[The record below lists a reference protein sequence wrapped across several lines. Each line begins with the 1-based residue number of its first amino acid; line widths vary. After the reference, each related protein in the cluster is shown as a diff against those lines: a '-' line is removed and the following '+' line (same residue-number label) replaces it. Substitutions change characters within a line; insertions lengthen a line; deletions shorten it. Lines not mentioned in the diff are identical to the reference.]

1 MYIIL
6 YVQYLSSILTHY
18 MNKCITHIK
27 KHVHVHVLRRSINM
41 NVISRYSVINLISNK
56 KTNTVILP

>member
-1 MYIIL
+1 M
-6 YVQYLSSILTHY
+6 VLS
-18 MNKCITHIK
+18 ITHIK

-56 KTNTVILP
+56 ETNTVILPYFMKSYYVKQS